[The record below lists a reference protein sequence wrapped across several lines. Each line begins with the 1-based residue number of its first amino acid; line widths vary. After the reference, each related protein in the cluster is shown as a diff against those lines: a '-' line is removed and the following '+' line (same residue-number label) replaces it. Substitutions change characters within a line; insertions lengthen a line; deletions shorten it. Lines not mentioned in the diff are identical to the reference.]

1 MRTVGPPPFS
11 PHFSLEFITT
21 YKKEGEEN
29 QTATVPIISIS
40 ICVSNQESV
49 ANSSEAKDAVQS
61 LADSY
66 ISTHGPR
73 IPLVDKLNKTITHA

>member
-1 MRTVGPPPFS
+1 MHTVGPPPFS

-21 YKKEGEEN
+21 YKKEGKEN

-49 ANSSEAKDAVQS
+49 ANSSEAEDADRALQTRAFPPTDQGFHWLIS
-61 LADSY
+61 L
-66 ISTHGPR
+66 IKP
-73 IPLVDKLNKTITHA
+73 

>member
-1 MRTVGPPPFS
+1 MRTVGPPL

-21 YKKEGEEN
+21 YKKEGKEN
-29 QTATVPIISIS
+29 QTATVPSISIS
-40 ICVSNQESV
+40 SCVSNQESV
-49 ANSSEAKDAVQS
+49 ANSSEAEDAIQS

-73 IPLVDKLNKTITHA
+73 IPLVDKLNKTITLA